1 MLHLW
6 PGTVGVSAHGG
17 RVAPSAPA
25 PVGGLALWVGGG
37 GGRLL
42 PPEAPPLRL
51 GRRGDGRLLKIGLG
65 IDFLYLLVHCEFKL
79 FLLTQ

>member
-1 MLHLW
+1 MLHLG

-25 PVGGLALWVGGG
+25 PVGRLALGVGGG

-51 GRRGDGRLLKIGLG
+51 GRRGDGRLLLNIGLG
-65 IDFLYLLVHCEFKL
+65 IESLYLSVH
-79 FLLTQ
+79 

>member
-1 MLHLW
+1 MLHLG

-17 RVAPSAPA
+17 RVAPSASAPA
-25 PVGGLALWVGGG
+25 PVGGLALGVGGG

-51 GRRGDGRLLKIGLG
+51 GRRGDGRLLLKIGLG
-65 IDFLYLLVHCEFKL
+65 IESLYLSVH
-79 FLLTQ
+79 